1 MDARRLVLVGA
12 GMTGRGQVAQ
22 LAHEDGWR
30 LTLVDRDRDLVERL
44 QRAGAYT
51 VRLLGDPTRQVR
63 VDGFAVVHADNAT
76 ALAAAVTA
84 ADLVVTSVLEP
95 NLPDVGRALAA
106 ALAPRLADRDARP
119 LNVVAAE
126 NMTDSST
133 VLAGHVRRHLDGRD
147 RAALDARVGFP
158 NSMIARV
165 VPIAADPLFILAEA
179 FSEWT
184 ADRLAAVGPPVS
196 LAGLE
201 WVDNQAARLQRKLF
215 IHNAGHAV
223 CGYLGWLRGH
233 RLIDQAARDPEVMA
247 AVVQATA
254 EAGEAI
260 SREHGFDRQAIGAYE
275 QNLQG
280 RLVVDALPDDIRRVI
295 RQPLRKLG
303 PDERLLGP
311 LRLCERHG
319 LPSAGLCRGIAAVL
333 ACDLPGDEQAGRLVA
348 AVQARGPVAALT
360 DLVGYCPSSAAA
372 AAIEQAFA
380 ALTRSAGGGR
390 R

>member
-1 MDARRLVLVGA
+1 MAGRRLVLIGA

-22 LAHEDGWR
+22 LAHEDGWS
-30 LTLVDRDRDLVERL
+30 LTLVDRDEALIDALR
-44 QRAGAYT
+44 RAGAYT
-51 VRLLGDPTRQVR
+51 VRLLGEPTREVRISGYQVLH
-63 VDGFAVVHADNAT
+63 VDET
-76 ALAAAVTA
+76 EALAAAVTR

-95 NLPDVGRALAA
+95 NLPAVGETLSRALG
-106 ALAPRLADRDARP
+106 PRLAERTPRP

-126 NMTDSST
+126 NMSDSST
-133 VLAGHVRRHLDGRD
+133 VLAGHVRRHLDAAD
-147 RAALDARVGFP
+147 RSTLDARVGFP

-165 VPIAADPLFILAEA
+165 VPVAGDPLFILTEG

-184 ADRLAAVGPPVS
+184 ADRLAAVGPPPV

-201 WVDNQAARLQRKLF
+201 WVENQAARLQRKLF

-233 RLIDQAARDPEVMA
+233 RLIDRAARDPEVMA
-247 AVVQATA
+247 AIVQATG

-260 SREHGFDRQAIGAYE
+260 SREHGFDRQVIRAYE
-275 QNLQG
+275 DNLCS

-303 PDERLLGP
+303 RNERLLGP

-333 ACDLPGDEQAGRLVA
+333 ACRLPGDEQFEQMA
-348 AVQARGPVAALT
+348 ATVKAVGPIAALT
-360 DLVGYCPSSAAA
+360 ELVGYRPSPAAA
-372 AAIEQAFA
+372 AAIEQAWA
-380 ALTRSAGGGR
+380 ALAGSAGATP
-390 R
+390 